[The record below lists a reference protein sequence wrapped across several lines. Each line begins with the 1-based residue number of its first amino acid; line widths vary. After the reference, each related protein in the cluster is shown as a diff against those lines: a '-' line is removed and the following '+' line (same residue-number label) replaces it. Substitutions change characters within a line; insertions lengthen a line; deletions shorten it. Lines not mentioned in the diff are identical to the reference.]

1 MSPPSVPGYRLL
13 RFLGGGTLF
22 QVWEARPA
30 DDVIPVA
37 VKLPR
42 PEAADRPTAL
52 TLLRREARAGLA
64 VLHPRV
70 VRVVRAHV
78 SGPPHFVVCELVPG
92 ESLRDRIDRL
102 GRLDV
107 RSAVW
112 AVRQAAEGVAALHTV
127 GLVHADVKPGNVLVA
142 PNGEA
147 KLIDLAFAH
156 KPGENRGLLKAGFVM
171 GTANYVA
178 PELCR
183 KPPREGPAADVFSLG
198 VTLFE
203 CLTGQLP
210 YPGATASDTM
220 RYRRAAE
227 PMDLADVPGKWPRS
241 VVAVVRA
248 MLATEPRDRPTT
260 ARVVRALAAIEIEM
274 FRAGGRRQPVVQ
286 RQRARTA
293 G

>member
-1 MSPPSVPGYRLL
+1 MSPPSVPGYKSL
-13 RFLGGGTLF
+13 RFLGGGTMF
-22 QVWEARPA
+22 QVWEARPL

-37 VKLPR
+37 LKLPR
-42 PEAADRPTAL
+42 PKAADNPTAL
-52 TLLRREARAGLA
+52 TLLRREARAGQA

-70 VRVVRAHV
+70 VRIVRAHL
-78 SGPPHFVVCELVPG
+78 SQLPYFVVCELVPG
-92 ESLRDRIDRL
+92 ESLKDRLGRL

-112 AVRQAAEGVAALHTV
+112 AVRQAAEGVAALHSV

-156 KPGENRGLLKAGFVM
+156 KPGENRGMLKAGFVM

-183 KPPREGPAADVFSLG
+183 KPPREGPAIDVFALG

-210 YPGATASDTM
+210 YPGATAEDTM
-220 RYRRAAE
+220 RYRRSGE
-227 PMDLADVPGKWPRS
+227 PADLADMPGRWPDA
-241 VVAVVRA
+241 VVQLVRA
-248 MLATEPRDRPTT
+248 MLNTEPRERPTM
-260 ARVVRALAAIEIEM
+260 ARVVRALMGIEIELL
-274 FRAGGRRQPVVQ
+274 RRPAHSSRRVSLGR
-286 RQRARTA
+286 
-293 G
+293 

>member
-1 MSPPSVPGYRLL
+1 MRPPSLPGYKPL
-13 RFLGGGTLF
+13 RFLGGGSIF
-22 QVWEARPA
+22 QVWEARPT
-30 DDVIPVA
+30 DGVVPVA

-42 PEAADRPTAL
+42 PEHADSPTAL
-52 TLLRREARAGLA
+52 TLLKREARAGLA

-70 VRVVRAHV
+70 LRVAKAHLAE
-78 SGPPHFVVCELVPG
+78 PPYFVVSELVPG
-92 ESLRDRIDRL
+92 ESLKDRLGRL

-112 AVRQAAEGVAALHTV
+112 AVRQAAEGVAALHRV

-156 KPGENRGLLKAGFVM
+156 KPGENRQMLRAGYVM

-183 KPPREGPAADVFSLG
+183 KPPRDDVAADVFSLG

-203 CLTGQLP
+203 CLTGTLP
-210 YPGATASDTM
+210 YPGATSDETM
-220 RYRRAAE
+220 RYRRAGE
-227 PMDLADVPGKWPRS
+227 PTDLADVPGRWPEE
-241 VVAVVRA
+241 VVRVVRA
-248 MLATEPRDRPTT
+248 MLDTEPRDRPSA
-260 ARVVRALAAIEIEM
+260 ARVVRALMLIEVDLLRAA
-274 FRAGGRRQPVVQ
+274 RRPRVLAGGLGRVAVR
-286 RQRARTA
+286 
-293 G
+293 

>member
-1 MSPPSVPGYRLL
+1 MSPPSVPGYRPL
-13 RFLGGGTLF
+13 RFLGGGTTF
-22 QVWEARPA
+22 QVWEARPNA
-30 DDVIPVA
+30 DVIPVA
-37 VKLPR
+37 IKLPR
-42 PEAADRPTAL
+42 PETADRATAL

-70 VRVVRAHV
+70 VRIVRAHL
-78 SGPPHFVVCELVPG
+78 SEPPYFVVCELVPG

-112 AVRQAAEGVAALHTV
+112 AVRQAAEGVAALHRV

-156 KPGENRGLLKAGFVM
+156 KPGENRGLLKAGYVM

-183 KPPREGPAADVFSLG
+183 KPPREGPAADVFALG

-203 CLTGQLP
+203 CLTGRLP

-241 VVAVVRA
+241 VLAVVRA
-248 MLATEPRDRPTT
+248 MLSTEPRDRPTT
-260 ARVVRALAAIEIEM
+260 ARVVRALAAIEIELLR
-274 FRAGGRRQPVVQ
+274 RATRVRRSAQPSRRV
-286 RQRARTA
+286 

>member
-1 MSPPSVPGYRLL
+1 MPPPSVPGYKPL
-13 RFLGGGTLF
+13 RFLGGGTMF
-22 QVWEARPA
+22 QVWEARPL

-37 VKLPR
+37 LKLPR
-42 PEAADRPTAL
+42 PDAADSPTAL
-52 TLLRREARAGLA
+52 TLLRREARAGMA

-70 VRVVRAHV
+70 VRVVRAHL
-78 SGPPHFVVCELVPG
+78 SRPPYFVACELVPG
-92 ESLRDRIDRL
+92 ESLKDRLGRL

-112 AVRQAAEGVAALHTV
+112 AVRQAAEGVAALHRV

-156 KPGENRGLLKAGFVM
+156 KPGENRGMLKAGFVM

-183 KPPREGPAADVFSLG
+183 KPPREGPAADVFALG

-210 YPGATASDTM
+210 YPGATAEDTM
-220 RYRRAAE
+220 RYRRSGTPA
-227 PMDLADVPGKWPRS
+227 DLADVPGRWPGA
-241 VVAVVRA
+241 VVRVVRA
-248 MLATEPRDRPTT
+248 MLDTEPRERPTT
-260 ARVVRALAAIEIEM
+260 ARVVRALMGIEIELL
-274 FRAGGRRQPVVQ
+274 RRQAHPSRRVSL
-286 RQRARTA
+286 AR
-293 G
+293 

>member
-1 MSPPSVPGYRLL
+1 MSPPSVPGYRML
-13 RFLGGGTLF
+13 RFLGGGTTF

-42 PEAADRPTAL
+42 PEAADRPNAL

-70 VRVVRAHV
+70 VRIV
-78 SGPPHFVVCELVPG
+78 
-92 ESLRDRIDRL
+92 RL

-112 AVRQAAEGVAALHTV
+112 AVRQAAEGVAALHRV

-156 KPGENRGLLKAGFVM
+156 KPGENRGLLKAGYVM

-178 PELCR
+178 
-183 KPPREGPAADVFSLG
+183 
-198 VTLFE
+198 
-203 CLTGQLP
+203 
-210 YPGATASDTM
+210 
-220 RYRRAAE
+220 
-227 PMDLADVPGKWPRS
+227 
-241 VVAVVRA
+241 
-248 MLATEPRDRPTT
+248 
-260 ARVVRALAAIEIEM
+260 
-274 FRAGGRRQPVVQ
+274 
-286 RQRARTA
+286 
-293 G
+293 

>member
-1 MSPPSVPGYRLL
+1 MPPPSLPGYKPL
-13 RFLGGGTLF
+13 RFLGGGTIF
-22 QVWEARPA
+22 QVWEARPH
-30 DDVIPVA
+30 DGVVPVA

-42 PEAADRPTAL
+42 PEHADSPTAL

-64 VLHPRV
+64 VLHRRV
-70 VRVVRAHV
+70 VRVARVHLTE
-78 SGPPHFVVCELVPG
+78 PPYFVVSELVPG
-92 ESLRDRIDRL
+92 ESLKDRLGRL

-112 AVRQAAEGVAALHTV
+112 AVRQAAEGVAELHRV

-156 KPGENRGLLKAGFVM
+156 KPGENRSMLKAGYVM

-183 KPPREGPAADVFSLG
+183 KPPRDTTAADVFSLG

-203 CLTGQLP
+203 CLTGVLP
-210 YPGATASDTM
+210 YPGATSDETM
-220 RYRRAAE
+220 RYRRAGE
-227 PMDLADVPGKWPRS
+227 PADLADMPGRWPEAVLR
-241 VVAVVRA
+241 VVRA
-248 MLATEPRDRPTT
+248 MLDTEPRERPSA
-260 ARVVRALAAIEIEM
+260 ARVVRALMLIELDLLRAA
-274 FRAGGRRQPVVQ
+274 RPAVPSVGRRRFSV
-286 RQRARTA
+286 R
-293 G
+293 